1 LAWFRAAND
10 PVIPGGL
17 VVVSREGCGL
27 CEEMLHGL
35 ADLER
40 SAALPP
46 VTVVD
51 VDSDPDLVRRFGLKV
66 PVLLLDGSVICHYT
80 LNSNELLRLVG
91 RSPDIIPR

>member
-1 LAWFRAAND
+1 ML
-10 PVIPGGL
+10 PGGL

-27 CEEMLHGL
+27 CEEMLHAL

-40 SAALPP
+40 TAALPP

-51 VDSDPDLVRRFGLKV
+51 VDSDPTLVRQFGLKV

-80 LNSNELLRLVG
+80 LNSHELLRLVG